1 MFQQQLSNDIKIS
14 MKQSIDINPRR
25 KFLLQSGAL
34 LGAAMITQGFTRKLL
49 AVGAKVKKVR
59 VNGHLWVYAS
69 KFPPNWDCTPNLE
82 TVFADFSYAGMDG
95 VELMENTLRYDD
107 SVKRINGF
115 INKYNVPVVGSSY
128 GVGFNMSDVNQHTK
142 IMEDIK
148 IVVPRLSQVK
158 GKIFGISVGEAKQ
171 LKTPAE
177 LDAQASILKKILAVC
192 DNHGIEANLHNHTY
206 EVENGMHDLK
216 GTMERIPGI
225 KLGPDVNWLIRAG
238 INPVD
243 FINAYGKQ
251 IVYLHL
257 RDQYADGNW
266 TEYLGQGIT
275 KFADIATALKAQNFK
290 GQAAIELAF
299 PENFTPIHPL
309 KEDWKMSRQH
319 VKKVFG
325 W

>member
-1 MFQQQLSNDIKIS
+1 
-14 MKQSIDINPRR
+14 MKLLHNINPRR
-25 KFLLQSGAL
+25 KFLRQSGTL
-34 LGAAMITQGFTRKLL
+34 LGAAMISPAL
-49 AVGAKVKKVR
+49 ASQLFAAGEKEKKIT

-82 TVFADFSYAGMDG
+82 AVFADFNYAGMDG
-95 VELMENTLRYDD
+95 VELMESTLRYDD
-107 SVKRINGF
+107 AVSRINGF
-115 INKYNVPVVGSSY
+115 INKYKVPVSGSSY
-128 GVGFNMSDVNQHTK
+128 GVGFNMWDASQHTK
-142 IMEDIK
+142 IMDDIK

-158 GKIFGISVGEAKQ
+158 GKTFGISVGEAKR

-177 LDAQASILKKILAVC
+177 LDAQATIVKQIIAVC
-192 DNHGIEANLHNHTY
+192 DEHGIEANLHNHTY

-243 FINAYGKQ
+243 FINTYGKQ
-251 IVYLHL
+251 IVYLHI

-275 KFADIATALKAQNFK
+275 KFGDIAKALTAQQFN
-290 GQAAIELAF
+290 GNAAVELAF
-299 PENFTPIHPL
+299 PNNFTPENLL
-309 KEDWKMSRQH
+309 KEDWKMSRQY
-319 VKKVFG
+319 VKKTFG